1 MYHKLQL
8 VGYPEFIPRHEEWVA
23 GKRGKREKWTEKKR
37 LIGTRMTGWTGS
49 MGFIKTEAQRDRVM
63 YHKLQLVGCPEFIPR
78 HEEWVAGK
86 RGKREKWT
94 EKKRLIGTRMNRMDR
109 DQWDL

>member
-86 RGKREKWT
+86 R
-94 EKKRLIGTRMNRMDR
+94 
-109 DQWDL
+109 